1 MNFEVITLVRCS
13 VLVLGA
19 NDEQEAKR
27 RAEDELGFYE
37 GELLEM
43 RVSKVDDTE
52 CGSLGD
58 ARRHADLI
66 SEPE

>member
-1 MNFEVITLVRCS
+1 MNYEVITLVRCS

-19 NDEQEAKR
+19 KDEQEAKQ

-43 RVSKVDDTE
+43 RVKEVDETE

-66 SEPE
+66 SEPD